1 MSNFK
6 CNQCNKEIIENEQG
20 VYVTGCEH
28 YPVDEC
34 NCDDYNGYVCERCKR
49 QQVNMTV
56 ADYEKEL
63 KKANEK
69 IKEQKE
75 MIETLSNTLMKDKDE
90 SIF

>member
-6 CNQCNKEIIENEQG
+6 CEVCNKEIIENEQG

-34 NCDDYNGYVCERCKR
+34 NCDDYNGYVCERCRR

-56 ADYEKEL
+56 ADYNKE
-63 KKANEK
+63 
-69 IKEQKE
+69 
-75 MIETLSNTLMKDKDE
+75 D
-90 SIF
+90 